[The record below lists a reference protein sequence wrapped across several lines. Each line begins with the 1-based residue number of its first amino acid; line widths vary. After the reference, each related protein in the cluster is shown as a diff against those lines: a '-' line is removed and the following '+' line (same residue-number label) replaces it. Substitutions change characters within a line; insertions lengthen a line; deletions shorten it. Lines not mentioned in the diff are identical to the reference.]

1 MRTYPYVQS
10 SLAILV
16 LVAASI
22 SCTLVCPQDA
32 MAREPE
38 YEIFCNQGTGGTSG
52 GGEWRTPPDDPDNLP
67 LDVDGGLE
75 SGGRGYSEPQASVA
89 DSSWT
94 EALNSKVVR
103 LVRFVGTTF
112 SELF

>member
-1 MRTYPYVQS
+1 MRAYPYVQS

-38 YEIFCNQGTGGTSG
+38 YEIYAKQGTGGTSG
-52 GGEWRTPPDDPDNLP
+52 GGEWRTPPEDPDNLP
-67 LDVDGGLE
+67 LDVDGGRE
-75 SGGRGYSEPQASVA
+75 SGGRGYSEPQVSEA